1 MVDIEEKIKNLEK
14 ASEENFLEH
23 KEIIKR
29 LNEKDIADALM
40 RQQLDTV
47 ILTTNRIEKKIDEQN
62 EKPKKRWETIITT
75 FISTITAAI
84 AGGLIG
90 YILK

>member
-14 ASEENFLEH
+14 ASEENILEH
-23 KEIIKR
+23 REIIKR

>member
-14 ASEENFLEH
+14 ASEENVLEH
-23 KEIIKR
+23 REIIKR